1 MFLAGRG
8 SQIRH
13 TQALLKSVG
22 EGLGEGSHP
31 GLCAHAKAPY
41 REAGLLH
48 WWIN

>member
-31 GLCAHAKAPY
+31 GLRAHAFRPLPGGRIIAQMD
-41 REAGLLH
+41 
-48 WWIN
+48 